1 MDSFRSLDKELAGL
15 QKRVEHLQSQIAQIQ
30 VEMRHLHTR
39 RNALT
44 SLCRLPHEILLMVMM
59 YLTTSQREASQ
70 ARLLHRASDSESF
83 APEWARIM
91 DVCTRLRSTARA
103 LPLLWSHIDL
113 EAPHKWNLLC
123 AERAGTTPLS
133 VAVPNVSHGGETQK
147 LRVFSRRIQSISIA
161 DGTHVARL
169 KQIFA
174 NAMPLLSSARFTS
187 PHLDRFYDLALLSRD
202 TLKKVA
208 DRLTQLSADKITI
221 SSKPAPFPTLVRL
234 DLWMLDLPDQ
244 RHAGNLLHLLSGTP
258 MLRQLYLTNV
268 YCNSAASSATAIRTV
283 SLPHL
288 EVIGISGNLEFL
300 VMILPIL
307 VVPARGFY
315 MVDYSGPRASKHE
328 EMQRQAFDAASLS
341 FGHSGTVPP
350 IHIAKNM
357 PGSGH
362 RLPYCLWIEHRD
374 STALAMT
381 YEDYFD
387 HIEDIAPLLRRA
399 STLHVHGVDALA
411 YLLAFLTRNR
421 LGPHCQP
428 DHLVVEDVAIAV
440 LTSLAVWLRKRVYPL
455 KTLEFTKCGY
465 AYCYGCS
472 YGSVAEFGRAMVRE
486 GVVERVI
493 DNGQPL

>member
-1 MDSFRSLDKELAGL
+1 MDSFRTLDKELAGL
-15 QKRVEHLQSQIAQIQ
+15 KGRVEHLQSQIAQIQ

-59 YLTTSQREASQ
+59 YLTTSQRVASQ
-70 ARLLHRASDSESF
+70 ARLLHRASESESF

-91 DVCTRLRSTARA
+91 DVCTSLRSTARA

-113 EAPHKWNLLC
+113 GAPHRWNLLC
-123 AERAGTTPLS
+123 AERAGTAPLS
-133 VAVPNVSHGGETQK
+133 MAVPYMSHGGEVQK

-169 KQIFA
+169 KQVFA
-174 NAMPLLSSARFTS
+174 NTMPLLNSARFTS
-187 PHLDRFYDLALLSRD
+187 PHVDRFYDLASLSRD

-208 DRLTQLSADKITI
+208 ARLTQLSADKITI
-221 SSKPAPFPTLVRL
+221 ASKPAPFPTLVRL

-315 MVDYSGPRASKHE
+315 MVDYSGPRPSMHE
-328 EMQRQAFDAASLS
+328 EMQRQAFDAASLA
-341 FGHSGTVPP
+341 FGYSGTVPP

-362 RLPYCLWIEHRD
+362 RLPLYLWLEHRD

-387 HIEDIAPLLRRA
+387 HIKDMAPLLVRA

-411 YLLAFLTRNR
+411 YLLAFLTRNQ

-428 DHLVVEDVAIAV
+428 DHLVVEDVAIAD
-440 LTSLAVWLRKRVYPL
+440 LTSLAVWLRKRARPL

-486 GVVERVI
+486 GVVERAI
-493 DNGQPL
+493 DNGQSL